1 MSYKPKS
8 AGRDIKQ
15 GEEQWQQS
23 HEESYELLS
32 LDKTGLK
39 HAYVNIYTLKSVMQG
54 QCIDRPAV
62 TFPAVGN
69 LPLDRYKI
77 ILLGD
82 MYMNNLPEVVTQ
94 KWNSHELNRSLLEWQ
109 VQCPNHHTTRPHQ
122 TGYAVKNEKKYLMER
137 TQPSRGWASQTVNG
151 RNISR
156 LSVGTISLSSTH
168 TCCMHITYTQLHVS
182 YTKWCHNGVAYG
194 EDLQCMGRNNM
205 ERSKESCQ
213 WSPYLLMMQ

>member
-1 MSYKPKS
+1 MTTKPWRILWAAF
-8 AGRDIKQ
+8 AGQD
-15 GEEQWQQS
+15 G
-23 HEESYELLS
+23 
-32 LDKTGLK
+32 DKTCICEHIHTEVCDARPVHWPTCCYLPSCRES
-39 HAYVNIYTLKSVMQG
+39 APWPVQNYTAWWHRNVH
-54 QCIDRPAV
+54 
-62 TFPAVGN
+62 
-69 LPLDRYKI
+69 
-77 ILLGD
+77 
-82 MYMNNLPEVVTQ
+82 MNNLPEVVTQ
-94 KWNSHELNRSLLEWQ
+94 KWNSHELNWSQLEWQ
-109 VQCPNHHTTRPHQ
+109 VQCPNHHTTRPHR
-122 TGYAVKNEKKYLMER
+122 TGYAVKSEKKYLMER